1 VLNPWTLEEES
12 MTKAIQLS
20 AKIYLMTE
28 GSNEYAKMLE
38 DSVKTEGHCQGCS
51 HWYKKTKRLGNLDT
65 IHQMQQLDSDMAS
78 LMVKS

>member
-1 VLNPWTLEEES
+1 MLNPWTLEEES

-51 HWYKKTKRLGNLDT
+51 HWYKKTSLKLDLLHLYQRKT
-65 IHQMQQLDSDMAS
+65 KITL
-78 LMVKS
+78 LL